1 MDRIRKF
8 ALLIAGLAMAG
19 AFAVACD
26 SGTQEPAA
34 PDRPTSSITI
44 DDTAQGSPAVIPG
57 ALRDDVPVYPGAVAV
72 SGGGSGAEGDSATGV
87 GLTSKDAPEKVF
99 DFYAENLENEGWA
112 IEKRQGSGGQ
122 NAISGTKGGCQ
133 VRMIVVPSEDG
144 GSNMIMTTDCS

>member
-44 DDTAQGSPAVIPG
+44 DDTAQGSPAVNPG
-57 ALRDDVPVYPGAVAV
+57 ALRDDVPVYPGAAVAV
-72 SGGGSGAEGDSATGV
+72 SAGGSGAEGASTTV
-87 GLTSKDAPEKVF
+87 YKHTKTEAP
-99 DFYAENLENEGWA
+99 
-112 IEKRQGSGGQ
+112 
-122 NAISGTKGGCQ
+122 
-133 VRMIVVPSEDG
+133 
-144 GSNMIMTTDCS
+144 

>member
-44 DDTAQGSPAVIPG
+44 DDTAQGAPAIIPG

-72 SGGGSGAEGDSATGV
+72 GAGGSGAEGASTTGFQ
-87 GLTSKDAPEKVF
+87 LTTKDAPEKVYE
-99 DFYAENLENEGWA
+99 FYVENLENEGWA
-112 IEKRQGSGGQ
+112 IETTGGNGL
-122 NAISGTKGGCQ
+122 NAISGTKEGCK
-133 VRMIVVPSEDG
+133 VRMMVAPSEDG

>member
-44 DDTAQGSPAVIPG
+44 DDTAQGAPAIIPG

-72 SGGGSGAEGDSATGV
+72 SGGGSGAAATGV

-99 DFYAENLENEGWA
+99 DFYLENLENEGWA
-112 IEKRQGSGGQ
+112 IETKGDGGQ
-122 NAISGTKGGCQ
+122 NAISGTKGGCK